1 MLLLTNN
8 IWFTLSLVTNMNNK
22 IPPPLVTLFFGCCIY
37 FSKDLFLAINFQ
49 GLNLLSFALILLG
62 FGILIIAARSFK
74 EHSTTIN
81 PIKIETASF
90 LVVSGIF
97 NYSRNPMYLGMALIL
112 LGLSLKF
119 NLIGGLIFTSLFILF
134 ITNFQI
140 KPEEKAMQKIF
151 GEEFVNYKNRVRR
164 WL

>member
-1 MLLLTNN
+1 MTINTQVLT
-8 IWFTLSLVTNMNNK
+8 
-22 IPPPLVTLFFGCCIY
+22 
-37 FSKDLFLAINFQ
+37 
-49 GLNLLSFALILLG
+49 LLSYVLFLLG
-62 FGILIIAARSFK
+62 FGILFSAARSFK
-74 EHSTTIN
+74 KHKTTIN
-81 PIKIETASF
+81 PIKIETASS

-119 NLIGGLIFTSLFILF
+119 NLIGGLIFTTLFILF

-151 GEEFVNYKNRVRR
+151 GEEFLSYKNKVRR

>member
-1 MLLLTNN
+1 
-8 IWFTLSLVTNMNNK
+8 MNNK
-22 IPPPLVTLFFGCCIY
+22 IPPPLVTIFFGCCIY
-37 FSKDLFLAINFQ
+37 FSKDFFLTINTQVLTLFSYVLF
-49 GLNLLSFALILLG
+49 LLG
-62 FGILIIAARSFK
+62 FGILFSAARSFK
-74 EHSTTIN
+74 EYKTTIN
-81 PIKIETASF
+81 PIKIETASS

-119 NLIGGLIFTSLFILF
+119 NLIGGLIFTALFILF

-151 GEEFVNYKNRVRR
+151 GEEFLSYKNKVRR